1 MKPLTLL
8 SLWLISGGVAL
19 SGTSFAKKRPGTP
32 PLPISPDTIIYKIA
46 DQMPNFRGRPFQSA
60 LVEWIGSQLRYPAD
74 MLKDKRQSKVWASFI
89 VERDRTIS
97 HIEISSSPDKSFSL
111 EVLRVLNNMP
121 PAWTPGINDQGEAV
135 RVRIYVPVTFHLE

>member
-8 SLWLISGGVAL
+8 SFWLILGGLAF
-19 SGTSFAKKRPGTP
+19 SGTSFAKKHPSAP
-32 PLPISPDTIIYKIA
+32 PLPISPDTVIYKIT
-46 DQMPNFRGRPFQSA
+46 DQMPNFRGRPFNSA
-60 LVEWIGSQLRYPAD
+60 LVEWVGSQLRYPAD
-74 MLKDKRQSKVWASFI
+74 MLKCKRQGKVWASFI

-97 HIEISSSPDKSFSL
+97 HIEIISSPDKSFSL

-135 RVRIYVPVTFHLE
+135 RVLIHVPVTFRLD